1 MTIKSKYPVVA
12 ILFLIA
18 TTCIWA
24 ADRGLETFSQK
35 VAATDHIIVKFDDE
49 HLGKSS
55 LSLVGEDAK
64 LVLRAVSTSKLDTNY
79 YLNDPSVIFEFWHG
93 TNVLGHIV
101 TDGLLFYADGHQYR
115 VSSDV
120 LSRFKKE
127 LESK

>member
-1 MTIKSKYPVVA
+1 MSDKSIFRVVA

-35 VAATDHIIVKFDDE
+35 IAATDHVIVRFDDE

-55 LSLVGEDAK
+55 LSLFGEDAK
-64 LVLRAVSTSKLDTNY
+64 LVLRTVSTSQLDTHVY
-79 YLNDPSVIFEFWHG
+79 RNDPSVIFEFWHG
-93 TNVLGHIV
+93 TNILGHIV
-101 TDGLLFYADGHQYR
+101 TDGLLFYADSHQYR
-115 VSSDV
+115 VTSEV